1 MLVSLDRWKYII
13 FFVTFVARFVR
24 SEQLFVVSADQS
36 ALAQVDKFLENTVYY
51 EVYRIAP

>member
-1 MLVSLDRWKYII
+1 MKVLY
-13 FFVTFVARFVR
+13 FFVTFDARFVQ
-24 SEQLFVVSADQS
+24 SEQLFVISADQS